1 MNLQVRKRICEGSM
15 RRNRRAIAKF
25 LFCLGI
31 LEGKAFQL
39 FGRISQ
45 KVELPRVKFS
55 LLYVAYDSLKNSVIL
70 WELSKNFTMSEVKA
84 KDYEKILGEVW
95 KMAEGLS
102 SDILKLEKIT
112 EEDLLSFAE
121 KLISMY
127 ALMIVE
133 LKTLRFMSKEISEA
147 YAVDLE
153 VLEGI
158 LDLIV
163 EDEETDTTVL
173 MTLKDL
179 FEKKPAEVVDSSP
192 LTKYIN
198 PDRWYEPATA
208 QG

>member
-1 MNLQVRKRICEGSM
+1 MH
-15 RRNRRAIAKF
+15 RNRRSLAKF
-25 LFCLGI
+25 LFCLGV
-31 LEGKAFQL
+31 LEGRAFQL
-39 FGRISQ
+39 FGRISE

-70 WELSKNFTMSEVKA
+70 WELSKNFTMAEVKA

-95 KMAEGLS
+95 KMVEGLS
-102 SDILKLEKIT
+102 KDVLKLEKIT
-112 EEDLLSFAE
+112 KEDLLSFAE
-121 KLISMY
+121 KLIGMY
-127 ALMIVE
+127 ALTIVQ

-163 EDEETDTTVL
+163 EDEETDTQVL

-179 FEKKPAEVVDSSP
+179 FVKKPADVLDSSP
-192 LTKYIN
+192 LTKYY
-198 PDRWYEPATA
+198 PDRWYEPAA
-208 QG
+208 V